1 MTTTNVPPQLATRIA
16 TTIVANGAFTID
28 ASLGNEFNVT
38 VNGASTMTII
48 NGCPGSLIIN
58 FLQGSGGSHTV
69 ALGSQ
74 VLYSVTIPSFT
85 ASTTAALVDTVGLRW
100 SGTGS
105 NYRLLAVN
113 LGATA

>member
-1 MTTTNVPPQLATRIA
+1 MTTTGIPPQLSTRIA
-16 TTIVANGAFTID
+16 PTVVANGAFTID

-38 VNGASTMTII
+38 VNGNSTMTII

-74 VLYSVTIPSFT
+74 VIYSASIVSFT
-85 ASTTAALVDTVGLRW
+85 ASTTAALVDNIGLRW

-113 LGATA
+113 QGATA

>member
-1 MTTTNVPPQLATRIA
+1 MTTTRIPPQLSTRIA
-16 TTIVANGAFTID
+16 TTVVANGAFTID

-48 NGCPGSLIIN
+48 NGGPGSLIIN
-58 FLQGSGGSHTV
+58 FLQGAGGSHTV

-74 VLYSVTIPSFT
+74 VIYSATIPEFV
-85 ASTTAALVDTVGLRW
+85 ASLTAALVDMVGLRW

-105 NYRLLAVN
+105 NYRIAAVN
-113 LGATA
+113 QGCTA